1 VLYSVVD
8 YNNVMEKL
16 PDFNPNEPISGG
28 NYLDLHPKE
37 PIPEENCPDVVLE
50 SKADKVAL
58 ELKQ

>member
-1 VLYSVVD
+1 
-8 YNNVMEKL
+8 MEKL